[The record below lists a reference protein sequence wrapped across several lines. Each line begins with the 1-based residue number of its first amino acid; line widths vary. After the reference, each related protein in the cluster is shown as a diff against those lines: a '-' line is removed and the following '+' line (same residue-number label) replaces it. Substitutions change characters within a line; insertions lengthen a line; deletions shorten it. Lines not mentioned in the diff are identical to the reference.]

1 MLLEYEGFQ
10 VSWTGHDGFRIVGS
24 DNHNRQRIIYIDPYQ
39 LSNKYQSKN
48 DADIVLVSHDHFDH
62 MSIDDLRQIINDDT
76 SIIAAKECVEKLKEL
91 KMNDV
96 KGMKPGEKIIAKDL
110 SIEAV
115 HAYNTNKKFHP
126 KSDDKVGF
134 VISITNNRIYHA
146 GDTDLIPE
154 MESIRPDIAFVPVSG
169 TYVMNA
175 EEAAKAVNEL
185 LRPKKIA
192 LPMHYGSI
200 VGTEADAKM
209 FKNLVL
215 ICRVEIL
222 PRN

>member
-1 MLLEYEGFQ
+1 MLEYEGFQ

-48 DADIVLVSHDHFDH
+48 DADIVFVSHDHFDH

-76 SIIAAKECVEKLKEL
+76 SIIAAKECLEKLKEL

-96 KGMKPGEKIIAKDL
+96 KGIKPGEKIIAKDL

-192 LPMHYGSI
+192 IPMHYGAI
-200 VGTEADAKM
+200 VGTEADAKK
-209 FKNLVL
+209 FKDLVQ
-215 ICRVEIL
+215 ICKVEIL

>member
-1 MLLEYEGFQ
+1 LLEYEGFQ

-39 LSNKYQSKN
+39 LSNKYQSQN
-48 DADIVLVSHDHFDH
+48 DADIVFVSHNHFDH

-76 SIIAAKECVEKLKEL
+76 SIIAAKECLEKLKEL
-91 KMNDV
+91 KMKDV
-96 KGMKPGEKIIAKDL
+96 KGIKPGEKIIAKDL

-192 LPMHYGSI
+192 IPMHYGAI
-200 VGTEADAKM
+200 VGTEADAKK
-209 FKNLVL
+209 FKNLVQ
-215 ICRVEIL
+215 ICKVEIL

>member
-1 MLLEYEGFQ
+1 LLEYEGFQ

-48 DADIVLVSHDHFDH
+48 DADIVFVSHDHFDH

-76 SIIAAKECVEKLKEL
+76 SIIAAKECLEKLKEL

-96 KGMKPGEKIIAKDL
+96 KGIKPGEKIIAKDL

-192 LPMHYGSI
+192 IPMHYGAI
-200 VGTEADAKM
+200 VGTEADAKK
-209 FKNLVL
+209 FKDLVQ
-215 ICRVEIL
+215 ICKVEIL

>member
-1 MLLEYEGFQ
+1 MEYEGFQ

-48 DADIVLVSHDHFDH
+48 DADIVFVSHDHFDH
-62 MSIDDLRQIINDDT
+62 MSIEDLRQIINDDT
-76 SIIAAKECVEKLKEL
+76 SIIAAKECLEKLKEL

-96 KGMKPGEKIIAKDL
+96 KGIKPGEKIIAKDL

-192 LPMHYGSI
+192 IPMHYGAI
-200 VGTEADAKM
+200 VGTEADAKK
-209 FKNLVL
+209 FKDLVQ
-215 ICRVEIL
+215 ICKVEIL

>member
-1 MLLEYEGFQ
+1 MLEYEGFQ

-24 DNHNRQRIIYIDPYQ
+24 DNNNRQRIIYIDPYQ

-48 DADIVLVSHDHFDH
+48 DADIVFVSHDHFDH

-76 SIIAAKECVEKLKEL
+76 SIIAAKECLEKLKEL

-96 KGMKPGEKIIAKDL
+96 KGIKPGEKIIAKDL

-185 LRPKKIA
+185 LKPKKIA
-192 LPMHYGSI
+192 IPMHYGAI
-200 VGTEADAKM
+200 VGTEADAKK
-209 FKNLVL
+209 FKNLVQ
-215 ICRVEIL
+215 ICKVEIL

>member
-1 MLLEYEGFQ
+1 MLEYEGFQ

-24 DNHNRQRIIYIDPYQ
+24 DNNNRQRIIYIDPYQ

-48 DADIVLVSHDHFDH
+48 DADIVFVSHDHFDH

-76 SIIAAKECVEKLKEL
+76 SIIAAKECLEKLKEL

-96 KGMKPGEKIIAKDL
+96 KGIKPGEKIIAKDL

-192 LPMHYGSI
+192 IPMHYGAI
-200 VGTEADAKM
+200 VGTEADAKK
-209 FKNLVL
+209 FKDLVQ
-215 ICRVEIL
+215 ICKVEIL

>member
-1 MLLEYEGFQ
+1 
-10 VSWTGHDGFRIVGS
+10 
-24 DNHNRQRIIYIDPYQ
+24 
-39 LSNKYQSKN
+39 
-48 DADIVLVSHDHFDH
+48 

-76 SIIAAKECVEKLKEL
+76 SIIAAKECLEKLKEL

-96 KGMKPGEKIIAKDL
+96 KGIKPGEKIIAKDL

-126 KSDDKVGF
+126 KSEDKVGF

-192 LPMHYGSI
+192 IPIHYGAI
-200 VGTEADAKM
+200 VGTEADAKK
-209 FKNLVL
+209 FKNLVQ
-215 ICRVEIL
+215 ICKVEIL

>member
-1 MLLEYEGFQ
+1 LLEYEGFQ

-39 LSNKYQSKN
+39 LSNKYQSQN
-48 DADIVLVSHDHFDH
+48 DADIVFVSHDHFDH

-76 SIIAAKECVEKLKEL
+76 SIIAAKECLEKLKEL
-91 KMNDV
+91 KMKDV
-96 KGMKPGEKIIAKDL
+96 KGIKPGEKIIAKDL

-192 LPMHYGSI
+192 IPMHYGAI
-200 VGTEADAKM
+200 VGTEADAKK
-209 FKNLVL
+209 FKNLVQ
-215 ICRVEIL
+215 ICKVEIL

>member
-1 MLLEYEGFQ
+1 
-10 VSWTGHDGFRIVGS
+10 
-24 DNHNRQRIIYIDPYQ
+24 
-39 LSNKYQSKN
+39 
-48 DADIVLVSHDHFDH
+48 
-62 MSIDDLRQIINDDT
+62 
-76 SIIAAKECVEKLKEL
+76 
-91 KMNDV
+91 
-96 KGMKPGEKIIAKDL
+96 
-110 SIEAV
+110 V

-185 LRPKKIA
+185 LRLKKIA
-192 LPMHYGSI
+192 TPYGAI
-200 VGTEADAKM
+200 VGTEEDAKK
-209 FKNLVL
+209 FKNLVQ
-215 ICRVEIL
+215 ICKVEIL

>member
-1 MLLEYEGFQ
+1 LLEYEGFQ

-48 DADIVLVSHDHFDH
+48 DADIVFVSHDHFDH

-76 SIIAAKECVEKLKEL
+76 SIIAAKECLEKLKEL

-96 KGMKPGEKIIAKDL
+96 KGIKPGEKIIAKDL

-192 LPMHYGSI
+192 IPMHYGAI
-200 VGTEADAKM
+200 VGTEADAKK
-209 FKNLVL
+209 FKNLVQ
-215 ICRVEIL
+215 ICKVEIL

>member
-91 KMNDV
+91 KMYDV
-96 KGMKPGEKIIAKDL
+96 KGIKPGEKIIAKDL

-200 VGTEADAKM
+200 VGTEADAKK

>member
-1 MLLEYEGFQ
+1 MEYEGFQ

-48 DADIVLVSHDHFDH
+48 DADIVFVSHDHFDH

-76 SIIAAKECVEKLKEL
+76 SIIAAKECLEKLKEL

-96 KGMKPGEKIIAKDL
+96 KGIKPGEKIIAKDL

-192 LPMHYGSI
+192 IPMHYGAI
-200 VGTEADAKM
+200 VGTEADAKK
-209 FKNLVL
+209 FKNLVQ
-215 ICRVEIL
+215 ICKVEIL

>member
-1 MLLEYEGFQ
+1 LLEYEGIQ

-24 DNHNRQRIIYIDPYQ
+24 DGQMTIYIDPYQ
-39 LSNKYQSKN
+39 LSTKYQNKN
-48 DADIVLVSHDHFDH
+48 DADIAMVSHDHFDH
-62 MSIDDLRQIINDDT
+62 LSIDDLRQIVNDNT
-76 SIIAAKECVEKLKEL
+76 SIIAANECVEKLAEL
-91 KMNDV
+91 KLKDV
-96 KGMKPGEKIIAKDL
+96 KGIKPGEKIIVKGL

-126 KSDDKVGF
+126 KSDGKVGF
-134 VISITNNRIYHA
+134 VISINGNRIYHS

-154 MESIRPDIAFVPVSG
+154 MESVRPDIAFVPVSG

-192 LPMHYGSI
+192 IPMHYGAI
-200 VGTEADAKM
+200 VGTETDAKK
-209 FKNLVL
+209 FKNLVQV
-215 ICRVEIL
+215 CKVEIL
-222 PRN
+222 SRN

>member
-1 MLLEYEGFQ
+1 LLEYEGFQ

-39 LSNKYQSKN
+39 LSNKYQTKN
-48 DADIVLVSHDHFDH
+48 DADIVFVSHDHFDH

-76 SIIAAKECVEKLKEL
+76 SIIAAKECLEKLKEL

-96 KGMKPGEKIIAKDL
+96 QGIKPGEKIIAKDL

-192 LPMHYGSI
+192 IPMHYGAI
-200 VGTEADAKM
+200 VGTEADAKK
-209 FKNLVL
+209 FKNLVQ
-215 ICRVEIL
+215 ICKVEIL